1 MATIVLGAIGTLIG
15 GPIGGAIGSLIG
27 SAVDSRIF
35 APGPREGPRLNEL
48 KITTSSYGMA
58 IPRHFGR
65 MRVPGQIIWSTD
77 LVEHKESQGGGKG
90 SPSVTT
96 YSYSASFAVA
106 LSSRPLLSVG
116 RVWADGKLL
125 RGAGGDLKVGGRFRF
140 HAGYGDQR
148 PDPLIAAAEG
158 ANRCPAYRGTAYVVF
173 EDLDLSDYGNRIPSL
188 SFEVIGDDG
197 PLSLSAMLDGVL
209 PDSSAP
215 VSLGGIAG
223 WSVDGSLAETLAT
236 LQPLIPMDLDAS
248 DGQLVLLPED
258 SDGPVIPLP
267 PPSTASNQDDFGR
280 STGFTKHR
288 GAAPETP
295 VRVLRYYDLER
306 DYQPGAQRAG
316 GPALPG
322 QPRTIELPASL
333 SAGSARQLVEQA
345 VMRASW
351 NRQAISWRV
360 SQLDPRV
367 RPGST
372 VSLPGQSGLWRVR
385 SWEWRDHGVDLAL
398 TRMPLRGISGDQLAD
413 PGRVNPPPDVA
424 IGKTSLAVCELPWD
438 GQSATVPTVLA
449 VASSASPGWRG
460 ASLFLDRGDGALEP
474 LGPTG
479 RSRGIIGS
487 ALGVLPSAS
496 PLLFDRHSAVDVTLI
511 PADLALSGATMRQLA
526 LGANRAIL
534 GEEIIQFASAQ
545 PLGLG
550 RWRLSSFWR
559 GRGGTEGQVGGHR
572 AGERFVLLD
581 GSGTV
586 LDPVQVGNAPQGAVL
601 AIGVADSELVRS
613 SIGLSGIGVRPPS
626 PVHARWT
633 RLADGSFRLHWTR
646 RARGGWL
653 WLDEVET
660 PLGERAESYA
670 ITYGSDGAVLA
681 RWETSSPEALFASA
695 DLATLRAAEPAGQFS
710 IRQRGD
716 LALSEALDVALP
728 PL

>member
-158 ANRCPAYRGTAYVVF
+158 ASRCPAYRGTAYVVF

-236 LQPLIPMDLDAS
+236 LQPLIPMDLDVS
-248 DGQLVLLPED
+248 DGQLMLLPED

-306 DYQPGAQRAG
+306 DYQPGAQGRGACPSRPAPDHRTPRQSLRWLCPAAG
-316 GPALPG
+316 G
-322 QPRTIELPASL
+322 T
-333 SAGSARQLVEQA
+333 GS
-345 VMRASW
+345 
-351 NRQAISWRV
+351 
-360 SQLDPRV
+360 
-367 RPGST
+367 
-372 VSLPGQSGLWRVR
+372 
-385 SWEWRDHGVDLAL
+385 
-398 TRMPLRGISGDQLAD
+398 
-413 PGRVNPPPDVA
+413 
-424 IGKTSLAVCELPWD
+424 
-438 GQSATVPTVLA
+438 
-449 VASSASPGWRG
+449 
-460 ASLFLDRGDGALEP
+460 
-474 LGPTG
+474 
-479 RSRGIIGS
+479 
-487 ALGVLPSAS
+487 
-496 PLLFDRHSAVDVTLI
+496 
-511 PADLALSGATMRQLA
+511 
-526 LGANRAIL
+526 
-534 GEEIIQFASAQ
+534 
-545 PLGLG
+545 
-550 RWRLSSFWR
+550 
-559 GRGGTEGQVGGHR
+559 
-572 AGERFVLLD
+572 
-581 GSGTV
+581 
-586 LDPVQVGNAPQGAVL
+586 
-601 AIGVADSELVRS
+601 
-613 SIGLSGIGVRPPS
+613 
-626 PVHARWT
+626 HARK
-633 RLADGSFRLHWTR
+633 L
-646 RARGGWL
+646 
-653 WLDEVET
+653 
-660 PLGERAESYA
+660 
-670 ITYGSDGAVLA
+670 
-681 RWETSSPEALFASA
+681 
-695 DLATLRAAEPAGQFS
+695 EPAGDFLARFPARSPGPPRIYGEPARSKRTLARAQLGMA
-710 IRQRGD
+710 RARRGSRPD
-716 LALSEALDVALP
+716 PHAAARYLR
-728 PL
+728 